1 MISIYT
7 FLLIITFSFSN
18 YVTSLKLP
26 SYIKTCRKSDPKL
39 NECVVKNGRLA
50 IPHFL
55 DGDVKYKTP
64 RLDPLD
70 ISEVRVDQGSK
81 RFGLS
86 FLLKNCKLT
95 GLKDA
100 VFTAARVDLPK
111 KHIEWDFFHPYIT
124 IIGNYKMSGKVLILP
139 ILGEGPANITLTNTK
154 TVFEIDF
161 DLVKKKDGF
170 EYMKVRKTHLHTNV
184 GGCIF
189 KFENLFNGDKLLG
202 ENMNH
207 FINDNW
213 KEVMDQ
219 LGGPVVDAIGEVFKI
234 LLSNICELV
243 PYDVVY
249 PD

>member
-139 ILGEGPANITLTNTK
+139 ILGEGPANITLS
-154 TVFEIDF
+154 
-161 DLVKKKDGF
+161 
-170 EYMKVRKTHLHTNV
+170 
-184 GGCIF
+184 
-189 KFENLFNGDKLLG
+189 